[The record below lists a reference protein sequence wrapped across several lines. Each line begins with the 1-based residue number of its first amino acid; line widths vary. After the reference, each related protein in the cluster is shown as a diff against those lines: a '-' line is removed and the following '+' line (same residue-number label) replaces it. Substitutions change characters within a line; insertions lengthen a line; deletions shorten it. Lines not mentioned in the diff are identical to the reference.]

1 MPIPQNDQIQT
12 IRLNVFGRFV
22 GLTLKELVWNWL
34 LRIYQRIL
42 GSMGLINVIAGE
54 IKFRDLKTFITFS
67 ILAKLHDS
75 MILKTH

>member
-42 GSMGLINVIAGE
+42 GSMGLINVSAGE
-54 IKFRDLKTFITFS
+54 IKFRDLKT
-67 ILAKLHDS
+67 
-75 MILKTH
+75 

>member
-1 MPIPQNDQIQT
+1 MTKHTQT

-22 GLTLKELVWNWL
+22 GLTLKDFVWNWL

-54 IKFRDLKTFITFS
+54 IKFRDLKTFDDNIFNFSKIT
-67 ILAKLHDS
+67 
-75 MILKTH
+75 